1 MPLSEGERLG
11 PYKIV
16 SGIGAG
22 GMGEVWK
29 ALDPRLNRE
38 VAIKT
43 SGAGF
48 SMRFQQEAQAVA
60 ALNHPNI
67 CTLYDVGPDYLV
79 MEFIQGTTLA
89 ERISQGPIALGETL
103 TVARQIAEALNG
115 AHERRIIHRD
125 LKPANIKIRPDGSVK
140 VLDFGLART
149 DMSSDEAIGD
159 SPTLTMQT
167 QPGVLL
173 GTPGYMSPEE
183 ARGQSV
189 DKRTDIG
196 LSGSFCTR

>member
-1 MPLSEGERLG
+1 
-11 PYKIV
+11 
-16 SGIGAG
+16 
-22 GMGEVWK
+22 MGEVWK